1 MLDERLSDVWKRENV
16 IKPLRWDAE
25 EDLVMFADD
34 GIFSVKEP
42 IGEILD
48 LEEEEKPRVVEYLVS
63 DHTNGI
69 RLNLSKS
76 K

>member
-1 MLDERLSDVWKRENV
+1 MDERLADLWKKQNV
-16 IKPLRWDAE
+16 TTPLNWKAE

-34 GIFSVKEP
+34 GIFSLKEK

-48 LEEEEKPRVVEYLVS
+48 LEEEEKPRVVEYLIS

-69 RLNLSKS
+69 RLNMHKS